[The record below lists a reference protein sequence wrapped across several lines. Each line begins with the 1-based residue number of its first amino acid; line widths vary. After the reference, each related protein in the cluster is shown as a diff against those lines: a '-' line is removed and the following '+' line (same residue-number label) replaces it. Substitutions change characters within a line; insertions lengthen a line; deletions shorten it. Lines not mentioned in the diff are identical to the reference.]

1 MSKEPN
7 TLVMRFH
14 KKNIVRETEDTVMIQ
29 IDDGKKFME
38 QMIFAFLHP
47 NQAVVK
53 RNDDVS

>member
-1 MSKEPN
+1 MSEDPN